1 MVVAE
6 LAVMTANALVQA
18 MVTDGWEGVR
28 PKVARLF
35 DRGEPDAKIEERLE
49 ASRAELAAARP
60 ADAVRVR
67 ADQAERWANRLA
79 VLLDDYP
86 GAEPELA
93 ALVREIHAILP
104 AAADHS
110 VSAGRDNIVVA
121 DRGGVA
127 AAVIHGDVTTGPTRP
142 DPVSS

>member
-6 LAVMTANALVQA
+6 LAVVAARALVQA

-28 PKVARLF
+28 RKVAGLF
-35 DRGEPDAKIEERLE
+35 GRGKPDQKIEERLE
-49 ASRAELAAARP
+49 AARAELAAASP
-60 ADAVRVR
+60 ADVARVR
-67 ADQAERWANRLA
+67 ADQAARWASRLA

-86 GAEPELA
+86 DAEPELA
-93 ALVREIHAILP
+93 ALVKELQAGVP

-110 VSAGRDNIVVA
+110 VAAGRDNIAVA

-127 AAVIHGDVTTGPTRP
+127 AAVIHGDVSTGPTRP
-142 DPVSS
+142 GPASS

>member
-1 MVVAE
+1 MVVE
-6 LAVMTANALVQA
+6 LAVTAANALVQA
-18 MVTDGWEGVR
+18 MVTDGREGVR
-28 PKVARLF
+28 QKAARLF

-49 ASRAELAAARP
+49 AARAELAAASP
-60 ADAVRVR
+60 ADVARVR

-79 VLLDDYP
+79 VLLDDDP
-86 GAEPELA
+86 DAEPELA

-110 VSAGRDNIVVA
+110 VSVGRDNIAVA

-127 AAVIHGDVTTGPTRP
+127 AAVIHGDVSTGPTRP
-142 DPVSS
+142 GPVSS

>member
-6 LAVMTANALVQA
+6 LTVIAANALVQA

-28 PKVARLF
+28 GNVARLF
-35 DRGEPDAKIEERLE
+35 GRGKPDSKIEDRLE
-49 ASRAELAAARP
+49 AARAELAAAGT
-60 ADAVRVR
+60 AEMARVR

-86 GAEPELA
+86 DAEPELA
-93 ALVREIHAILP
+93 ALVKEIQAILP
-104 AAADHS
+104 TAADRS
-110 VSAGRDNIVVA
+110 VSVGRDNIAVA

-127 AAVIHGDVTTGPTRP
+127 AAVIHGDVSTGPTMP
-142 DPVSS
+142 GPESS